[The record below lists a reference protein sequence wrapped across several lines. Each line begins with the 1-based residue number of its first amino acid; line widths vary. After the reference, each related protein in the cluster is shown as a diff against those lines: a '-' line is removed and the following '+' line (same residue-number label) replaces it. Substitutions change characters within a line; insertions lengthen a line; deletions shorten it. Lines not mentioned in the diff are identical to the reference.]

1 MGNSDTKTE
10 ERRNPR
16 RPRYIFQID
25 SDSEGHEIRI
35 VDSETGDI
43 FREIPIAE
51 FLEFAK
57 RSTRVRDLFFGPVS

>member
-1 MGNSDTKTE
+1 MGNDSRPAE
-10 ERRNPR
+10 GCGNSR

-25 SDSEGHEIRI
+25 SDSEGHVIRI
-35 VDSETGDI
+35 LDSETGDI

-57 RSTRVRDLFFGPVS
+57 RSTKVREFFFGQVS